1 MITIRPVE
9 EKEIK
14 KVLDKYDE
22 ILAEHLDVFN
32 AENSMIVA
40 ERDQILGISSY
51 ISNEDIGIIKVLY
64 IDENS
69 RRINLGDGLI
79 KATLNLMDH
88 RGIALAYIGMGKE
101 FESFLESASLIKVE
115 DDEEMVMIKGLID
128 SNDIVIY
135 KAVLPDY
142 FNTSCKSSKKQ

>member
-1 MITIRPVE
+1 MITIKPVE

-22 ILAEHLDVFN
+22 ILAENLDIFK

-51 ISNEDIGIIKVLY
+51 IANEDTGIIKVLF
-64 IDENS
+64 IDETN
-69 RRINLGDGLI
+69 RRMNLGDGLI
-79 KATLNLMDH
+79 KSTLNLMDH
-88 RGIALAYIGMGKE
+88 RGIAVAYIGLNKE
-101 FESFLESASLIKVE
+101 FEPFLASASLVKVE
-115 DDEEMVMIKGLID
+115 DDAEIEMLKEMMG
-128 SNDIVIY
+128 SNDVVIY
-135 KAVLPDY
+135 KAILPDY

>member
-9 EKEIK
+9 EKELK

-22 ILAEHLDVFN
+22 LLANNLEVFN
-32 AENSMIVA
+32 VENSMIVA

-51 ISNEDIGIIKVLY
+51 ISNEDTGIIKVLF

-88 RGIALAYIGMGKE
+88 RGIATAYIAMDKDWE
-101 FESFLESASLIKVE
+101 AFLASASLVKVE
-115 DDEEMVMIKGLID
+115 DEEEVTLIKSINSKD
-128 SNDIVIY
+128 DVVVY
-135 KAVLPDY
+135 KAILPDY

>member
-22 ILAEHLDVFN
+22 ILAENLDVFKS
-32 AENSMIVA
+32 ENSMIVA

-51 ISNEDIGIIKVLY
+51 ISSEDTGIIKVLF

-69 RRINLGDGLI
+69 RRMNLGDGLI

-88 RGIALAYIGMGKE
+88 RGITVAYIGMAKD
-101 FESFLESASLIKVE
+101 FEPFLVSASLIKVE
-115 DDEEMVMIKGLID
+115 DDEELDMVKGLIG
-128 SNDIVIY
+128 SSALAVY
-135 KAVLPDY
+135 KAILPDY

>member
-9 EKEIK
+9 EKDLK
-14 KVLDKYDE
+14 RVLDKYDE
-22 ILAEHLDVFN
+22 LLANNLDVFN
-32 AENSMIVA
+32 VENSMIVS

-51 ISNEDIGIIKVLY
+51 VSNEDIGIIKVLF

-88 RGIALAYIGMGKE
+88 RGIATAYIAMDKDCE
-101 FESFLESASLIKVE
+101 PFLASASLVKVE
-115 DDEEMVMIKGLID
+115 DKEEMQMIKNIGSD
-128 SNDIVIY
+128 GDVVIY
-135 KAVLPDY
+135 KAILPDY